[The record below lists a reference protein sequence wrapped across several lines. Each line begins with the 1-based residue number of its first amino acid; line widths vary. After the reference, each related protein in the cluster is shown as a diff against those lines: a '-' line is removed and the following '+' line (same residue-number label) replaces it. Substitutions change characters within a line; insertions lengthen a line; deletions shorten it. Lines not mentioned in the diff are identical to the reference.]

1 MIFQF
6 SKAGFSFA
14 NNVSL
19 SSSRAVATCTQDST
33 NSAESFT
40 FPRYA
45 NIRSVEFQLASVS
58 GASSITFRITRDA
71 AGDVA
76 LTDSITKTIVTGHTT
91 AADGSVVVD
100 FDKDVHFM
108 TGVSVANNIY
118 VIAETNAGT
127 ATADILVNWRA

>member
-19 SSSRAVATCTQDST
+19 STTRAVATCTQDSG
-33 NSAESFT
+33 NAAESFT
-40 FPRYA
+40 FPRFG
-45 NIRSVEFQLASVS
+45 NLQSVEFQLSSVS
-58 GASSITFRITRDA
+58 GAASVTFRVTRDA

-76 LTDSITKTIVTGHTT
+76 ITDSITKTIVAGHTT

-100 FDKDVHFM
+100 IGKDVHFL

-118 VIAETNAGT
+118 VVAETDSGT

>member
-1 MIFQF
+1 MIFSF

-19 SSSRAVATCTQDST
+19 STTRAVATCTKDAV
-33 NSAESFT
+33 NAAESFT
-40 FPRYA
+40 FPRFA

-58 GASSITFRITRDA
+58 GAASVTFRVTRDL

-76 LTDSITKTIVTGHTT
+76 ITESITKTIVPGHTT

-100 FDKDVHFM
+100 FDKDVHFL
-108 TGVSVANNIY
+108 TGVSVADIVY